1 MPKSEENLQAFT
13 YPVFDGDDDA
23 KTNNGDAV
31 MASNDAEQGL

>member
-1 MPKSEENLQAFT
+1 MPKSEESLQAFT

-23 KTNNGDAV
+23 KTSDGGEV